1 MGGEWSPLRTF
12 STLPAKAESLSLL
25 ITADVG
31 AGGLP
36 PSAVDD
42 AKRGRFDMHLHVGDM
57 AYDFPLDHGAVGDT
71 WAREQSEI
79 ASRIPFQAW
88 PGNHE
93 TDDNHCDFLNY
104 RARFYNQ
111 NLTADASRVPS
122 ANSRYYSF
130 EVPGLLHVV
139 GIDTDAYAE
148 PDTDTDGNGNSG
160 QSFFVREQWEWL
172 QRDLASVNRTHTP
185 WIFLMG
191 HHPMYAPPPPSQQ
204 LPWRATKPSPLPLLR
219 VMSAWRGPA
228 GCPSPPSPPSPSC
241 DRRYCSSRG
250 EARTL
255 TGKETS
261 EPRDPQRDYGP
272 RQSLVEFESPFGA
285 RVDPLPRLTCRS
297 TPQKDAGVVPSW
309 WHERHAAWLRRER
322 GGDDARGLA
331 PTGYCYDCSVGAEMI
346 RDGCASNSTP
356 YYPPGVTCGVGK
368 Y

>member
-36 PSAVDD
+36 PSAVGD

-185 WIFLMG
+185 WVFLMG
-191 HHPMYAPPPPSQQ
+191 HHPMYAPPPPPNSCRGVRRSPLLCLSCALCPRGTALQAAQ
-204 LPWRATKPSPLPLLR
+204 APLPPHRPRAIVGTAAAVARPAPSPGKRRQSHGTRNAIMGRGNRSLSLSR
-219 VMSAWRGPA
+219 RSARAWTHCHGSRADPRRKRMPAWCRAGGTSGTQRGCGASGGATTRA
-228 GCPSPPSPPSPSC
+228 GSP
-241 DRRYCSSRG
+241 RRDIAMTALS
-250 EARTL
+250 
-255 TGKETS
+255 
-261 EPRDPQRDYGP
+261 GP
-272 RQSLVEFESPFGA
+272 R
-285 RVDPLPRLTCRS
+285 
-297 TPQKDAGVVPSW
+297 
-309 WHERHAAWLRRER
+309 
-322 GGDDARGLA
+322 
-331 PTGYCYDCSVGAEMI
+331 
-346 RDGCASNSTP
+346 
-356 YYPPGVTCGVGK
+356 
-368 Y
+368 